1 MAEEDDLDAFFD
13 EVEEVAEQVVKE
25 TKNNSQ
31 EVEEPPPKKPK
42 IVRGV
47 VVAAASAAASNVTV
61 NQPIASS
68 IPPTTD
74 IPPPPPPAATTVP
87 IPPPP
92 PPGSKKPH
100 IRQAAGKTWEDQK
113 LADWPDNDFRLFVGN
128 LGNEVSD
135 EMLLEHFQKYTSTQR
150 AAIIREP
157 SGKSKGYGFVSF
169 SDPLQFAK
177 ALREMEQT
185 WLGARPIRVKRSNWK
200 EREVNNNK
208 QKNKRNR

>member
-1 MAEEDDLDAFFD
+1 MADEDELDAFFD

-25 TKNNSQ
+25 TENCS
-31 EVEEPPPKKPK
+31 EVEQPTTKKPK

-47 VVAAASAAASNVTV
+47 VVAAASAATSNVTV
-61 NQPIASS
+61 NQPIASPNP
-68 IPPTTD
+68 PPTEV
-74 IPPPPPPAATTVP
+74 PPPPPPAKTTLP

-92 PPGSKKPH
+92 GPKKPH
-100 IRQAAGKTWEDQK
+100 IRQAAGKTWEDHK

-135 EMLLEHFQKYTSTQR
+135 DMLLEHFQKYTSTQR

-200 EREVNNNK
+200 EREVNK